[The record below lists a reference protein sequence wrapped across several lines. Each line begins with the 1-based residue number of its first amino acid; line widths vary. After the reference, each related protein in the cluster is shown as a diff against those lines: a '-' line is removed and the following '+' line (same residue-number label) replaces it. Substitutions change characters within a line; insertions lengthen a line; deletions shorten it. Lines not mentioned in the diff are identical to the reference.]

1 VGFFDGTRPGTAVR
15 HGEAA
20 FDLPILYFRDD
31 CFGLFYAA
39 DEDRARRLM
48 PSGRL
53 HPVRLGLGRTL
64 VGVIAFNYIDTS
76 IGPYG
81 EVAVVVPVVHSSR
94 PPPPLLPAVLQSGY
108 PGFGMVVLHLP
119 VTGTLPRDAG
129 RGQWGYPKFVADMHF
144 TIAPEYLEC
153 RMTEEEAHVLTLR
166 VARQGLLL
174 RDASPL
180 VTYTV
185 RDGALVKTLIP
196 SRGIRREGS
205 FPQGCKL
212 ELGDHPVADTLR
224 QLELSRRPLMSR
236 YYPERS
242 AILPAGDE
250 VEQGVASVV
259 DYGGTDREG
268 TYAVRFLDEAE

>member
-1 VGFFDGTRPGTAVR
+1 
-15 HGEAA
+15 
-20 FDLPILYFRDD
+20 
-31 CFGLFYAA
+31 
-39 DEDRARRLM
+39 
-48 PSGRL
+48 
-53 HPVRLGLGRTL
+53 
-64 VGVIAFNYIDTS
+64 
-76 IGPYG
+76 
-81 EVAVVVPVVHSSR
+81 
-94 PPPPLLPAVLQSGY
+94 
-108 PGFGMVVLHLP
+108 

-196 SRGIRREGS
+196 NRGIRREGS
-205 FPQGCKL
+205 FPRGCKL
-212 ELGDHPVADTLR
+212 ELGDHPVGDTLR